1 MTTMEREA
9 IAAICLMASMADGTP
24 SDAEQQRLR
33 DALGQL
39 GGVDPAVFQR
49 VIMRTTTIE
58 DESRRINDPELKR
71 RCYELAVGVCD
82 SDGTSSPAEREFL
95 AKLVA
100 ALGVPSEDA
109 RQTVKTTDEMVD
121 LTLDNSNVAQAAGVG
136 AVGAVGAAGAAVG
149 SGLADGAMAASQND
163 AAAKQ
168 ADDSILTYAALNA
181 GLELLPQSL
190 ATVAVVPLQVKMV
203 HKIGTLYGYK
213 LDSGSIKEFIATVGA
228 GLSGQFVESYARKFL
243 STLAGKYLGK
253 TAGKIVEKTT
263 GPVMTFATT
272 YALGQVAKSYYAG
285 GRTLSMSDLQRTFA
299 SKVEEAKGIYARKEP
314 EIRAQA
320 SKLDPANI
328 MSVLRG

>member
-24 SDAEQQRLR
+24 SDAEQRRLQE
-33 DALGQL
+33 ALGQL

-49 VIMRTTTIE
+49 VMMRTTTLE
-58 DESRRINDPELKR
+58 DEARRINDPELKR

-82 SDGTSSPAEREFL
+82 SDGASSEREQAFL
-95 AKLVA
+95 AKLA
-100 ALGVPSEDA
+100 GALGVPAGEA
-109 RQTVKTTDEMVD
+109 RQTVQATDELVD
-121 LTLDNSNVAQAAGVG
+121 LTLDNSAPAGAAAGVAG
-136 AVGAVGAAGAAVG
+136 GAAAV
-149 SGLADGAMAASQND
+149 ASAPQVD
-163 AAAKQ
+163 VVGKQ
-168 ADDSILTYAALNA
+168 ADDSIMTYAALNA

-213 LDSGSIKEFIATVGA
+213 LDASSIKEFIATVGA
-228 GLSGQFVESYARKFL
+228 GLSGQFVESYARRFL
-243 STLAGKYLGK
+243 GSLAGKYLGK
-253 TAGKIVEKTT
+253 TAGKIVEKST
-263 GPVMTFATT
+263 GPLMTFATT

-285 GRTLSMSDLQRTFA
+285 GRRLSMSDLQRTFA
-299 SKVEEAKGIYARKEP
+299 GKVEEAKGIFARKEP

-320 SKLDPANI
+320 AKLDPAKI